1 MLNNGEISENRHPS
15 NIYVDVSVELLERFC
30 VKFRN
35 FLTLGLQSMKNERQC
50 VGYLERTPCYANHT

>member
-1 MLNNGEISENRHPS
+1 MLNSGEMAN
-15 NIYVDVSVELLERFC
+15 VSVELLERFC